1 MPEYTCSKCNK
12 KFNKKSSYDCHVNR
26 KYPCIKDTNELN
38 CIHCNKIYSTKYNLK
53 IHMISCNNSII
64 HEDENKVQI
73 EELRKMLIE
82 QQKKIEELSLEKET
96 NKNITVTDNS
106 NNTTNNTTNNV
117 INIYSA
123 GKEDLSH
130 LSKEDIIKIC
140 TSGTYYPIVAAEI
153 IHCNKKYPQYQNYL
167 ISNLRSNT
175 GQIKI
180 NDDWVTQSQDDILT
194 NIMRVDK
201 KHVSALIKN
210 LKVDDKLKVKL
221 ESTQDEIDIE
231 ESKEHQK
238 PKIKN
243 ILYQRSKMITKN
255 KRKEEQLTN

>member
-1 MPEYTCSKCNK
+1 MTIYTCETCKKEFNIKRLYDNHLMRKNPCNPILD
-12 KFNKKSSYDCHVNR
+12 N
-26 KYPCIKDTNELN
+26 N
-38 CIHCNKIYSTKYNLK
+38 CIHCNKNYSNKSNLTKHIK
-53 IHMISCNNSII
+53 ICKNIT
-64 HEDENKVQI
+64 EDENKTQI
-73 EELRKMLIE
+73 EELRKMLLE
-82 QQKKIEELSLEKET
+82 QQKKIDELSHITEN

-106 NNTTNNTTNNV
+106 TINNTTNNV
-117 INIYSA
+117 INIYNA

-140 TSGTYYPIVAAEI
+140 TSGTYYPLVAAEI

-201 KHVSALIKN
+201 KHVTTLMKN
-210 LKVDDKLKVKL
+210 LEIDDKLKVKL
-221 ESTQDEIDIE
+221 ESTQDEIDTGQ
-231 ESKEHQK
+231 SKEHQK

-243 ILYQRSKMITKN
+243 ILYQKADMITKN
-255 KRKEEQLTN
+255 KKKLDKTINNI

>member
-1 MPEYTCSKCNK
+1 
-12 KFNKKSSYDCHVNR
+12 
-26 KYPCIKDTNELN
+26 
-38 CIHCNKIYSTKYNLK
+38 
-53 IHMISCNNSII
+53 MISCNSSFA

-96 NKNITVTDNS
+96 NKNITLTDNS

-201 KHVSALIKN
+201 KHVSALMKN

>member
-1 MPEYTCSKCNK
+1 MPEYICSKCTK
-12 KFNKKSSYDCHVNR
+12 SFCKKSSYDCHINR
-26 KYPCIKDTNELN
+26 KFLCVKDTNELN

-53 IHMISCNNSII
+53 IHMISCNINII
-64 HEDENKVQI
+64 VEDENKTQI
-73 EELRKMLIE
+73 EELRKMLLE
-82 QQKKIEELSLEKET
+82 QQKKIDELSHITEN

-106 NNTTNNTTNNV
+106 TINNTTNNV
-117 INIYSA
+117 INIYNA

-140 TSGTYYPIVAAEI
+140 TSGTYYPLVAAEI

-201 KHVSALIKN
+201 KHVTTLMKN
-210 LKVDDKLKVKL
+210 LEIDDKLKVKL
-221 ESTQDEIDIE
+221 ESTQDEIDTGQ
-231 ESKEHQK
+231 SKEHQK

-243 ILYQRSKMITKN
+243 ILYQKADMITKN
-255 KRKEEQLTN
+255 KKKLDKTINNI